1 MENVNHPAHYNQGKF
16 EVIDVIDDWNLN
28 FALGN
33 VVKYVARAP
42 YKGKSLEDLE
52 KAKWYLEYEI
62 ASIKLKLRETEASA
76 TNQ

>member
-1 MENVNHPAHYNQGKF
+1 MESINHPAHYNQGNY
-16 EVIDVIDDWNLN
+16 EVMDVIDDWNLN

-42 YKGKSLEDLE
+42 YKNNCLEDLK

-62 ASIKLKLRETEASA
+62 KKHEQGLES
-76 TNQ
+76 